1 MKSLNVIKVRPLHYL
16 MTMLLAWQMNAVA
29 QDIEQSM
36 EVSSQEPEQS
46 VEALAEFR
54 QQMEEVVVLGRL
66 RSAAAKLVDERMSE
80 DVVADFMGAEMIQR
94 IGDSTVAAALRR
106 VSGLSLVGSKFVYVR
121 GLGERYSSTT
131 LNGAV
136 IPSPDLSRNVIP
148 LDIFPTSV
156 VQTLAVQKSYSPNKS
171 AAFGGGS
178 IDIRTRGIP
187 DDFTYSVTIG
197 SGFNTASRGEM
208 LTYQGGDDDSLGE
221 DDGTRALAPSLSQA
235 IQRFSG
241 NLNAQGILSGL
252 RREGN
257 PEATLADAEVINRQL
272 ALGLNR
278 DISIYTQDST
288 PDVDLKGSIGNNYIL
303 TDDWEVG
310 FLASAG
316 YKSGW
321 RQTQTIARSLALP
334 AEEFESEQ
342 ESTKSTDLSAT
353 INLGAQYTDDHEL
366 KITSLY
372 LRNTEDEVARND
384 FFNENAQL
392 SSGLGF
398 RRETLKFEERHLTVN
413 QISGEHFLGADTRS
427 LLKGLVPEWVPEG
440 FKVDWMYSEAGARTS
455 IPNEV
460 SVSSSTVNDPL
471 TGAVES
477 ASVNLSSSAADF
489 RFTQLDDD
497 VTSYRW
503 QAVLPIET
511 ARSIIELSAGA
522 EHGQKSRTYRQAQF
536 GLGPLQVDVPSVLT
550 GPLGTVFSDTN
561 VTNPANGFVF
571 DLIGTNNQSYLAA
584 TMTDAVFG
592 NLDWTLDDR
601 WRASV
606 GARWED
612 YRQVAL
618 DWNIFGNGID
628 NPQISNDPVI
638 LARGTYRNDK
648 VYPSVSL
655 TYMSDWWAEIFQL
668 RFGWSETVV
677 RPDLRELTDASYIDA
692 RTGYLTDGNP
702 DVRPA
707 DFVNIDIRAEWFFSN
722 DDTFSITLYRKDI
735 TNPIEFYE
743 SAASDTN
750 RAREIIN
757 AESGQ
762 ITGLELDGLKSL
774 AFLGES
780 FEPFFV
786 QGNLTI
792 QDTEIKAGVQAD
804 APTNNVRQLSG
815 ASNYVANLMM
825 GFDSMNGQHST
836 TLVYN
841 VFGERLYLAGRNG
854 APDGFELPFHS
865 LDLTYSWYPTELITI
880 NGKLQNLLN
889 ERVII
894 ERDGVNTFEEKP
906 GMTAALSF
914 NLTF

>member
-46 VEALAEFR
+46 VEALTEFR

-792 QDTEIKAGVQAD
+792 QNTEIKAGVQAD

>member
-46 VEALAEFR
+46 VEALTEFR

-156 VQTLAVQKSYSPNKS
+156 VQTLAVQKSYSPDKS

-208 LTYQGGDDDSLGE
+208 LTYQGGDHDSLGE

-272 ALGLNR
+272 ALDLNR

>member
-46 VEALAEFR
+46 VEALTEFR

-272 ALGLNR
+272 ALDLNR

-460 SVSSSTVNDPL
+460 SVSSSTVNDLL

>member
-156 VQTLAVQKSYSPNKS
+156 VQTLAVQKSYSPDKS

-272 ALGLNR
+272 ALDLNR